1 MADAS
6 SFGRH
11 GGCCNNVDDV
21 QGKQCEKHEQE
32 LSISRRDLSNAR
44 SRQKSGA
51 RAPANIG
58 KLELGDFSIFRARD
72 WAVHARSID
81 RAGLIISNL
90 LNSNELLYFTL
101 IQVKQAC
108 LFIQQE

>member
-1 MADAS
+1 
-6 SFGRH
+6 
-11 GGCCNNVDDV
+11 
-21 QGKQCEKHEQE
+21 
-32 LSISRRDLSNAR
+32 
-44 SRQKSGA
+44 
-51 RAPANIG
+51 
-58 KLELGDFSIFRARD
+58 
-72 WAVHARSID
+72 VHARSID